1 MLALDFGCLH
11 CGQDCCA
18 GGWGEGLAG
27 WGLLVVFFVHVDD
40 QQYDEDENYYATDY
54 SSDNSTYVNFAAGV
68 VALLNAVAAVIGV
81 LVGTSIRVVVP
92 ALVIICEVGREIRT
106 VPVKITA

>member
-11 CGQDCCA
+11 CGQDCCV

-40 QQYDEDENYYATDY
+40 QQYDEDESYYATDY